1 MRISAPSPASFGAS
15 ASRSFFLPFR
25 LVFAAGSGSELRS
38 ERKTERI
45 RLGRKNGN
53 ELGLA
58 VPPLLRRR
66 GARAET
72 VKRNFSLSRAADDL
86 QRGKHKVTHFQ
97 QLPKDE
103 NEIMI
108 PVLTSKKASEL
119 PVNEVASILQADI
132 QNGLKNSEVCHRRAF
147 HGWNEFD
154 ITEDEPLWKKYI
166 SQFKNPLIM
175 LLLASAVI
183 SVIMHQFDDAV
194 SITVLLESHWLSQSF
209 LRMCRMHATGSIKG
223 FVCLAGRI
231 QPGRHHLEQIRQGNP
246 KAGAWLLRC
255 ERARERALQ
264 QLPHHLLSPTAAAWM
279 LFLPPS
285 SGAETDILLQGQ
297 AASLATTLELPSAKW
312 EKDSQP
318 SG

>member
-1 MRISAPSPASFGAS
+1 
-15 ASRSFFLPFR
+15 
-25 LVFAAGSGSELRS
+25 
-38 ERKTERI
+38 
-45 RLGRKNGN
+45 
-53 ELGLA
+53 
-58 VPPLLRRR
+58 
-66 GARAET
+66 
-72 VKRNFSLSRAADDL
+72 
-86 QRGKHKVTHFQ
+86 VTHFQ

-132 QNGLKNSEVCHRRAF
+132 QNGLKNREVCHRRAF

-209 LRMCRMHATGSIKG
+209 LHMCRMHATGSIKG
-223 FVCLAGRI
+223 FACLAGRI
-231 QPGRHHLEQIRQGNP
+231 RLCRHHLEQIRQGNL
-246 KAGAWLLRC
+246 KAGAQLLRR
-255 ERARERALQ
+255 EQAREPLQ
-264 QLPHHLLSPTAAAWM
+264 QPPHCLLSPTTAAWM

-285 SGAETDILLQGQ
+285 SGAETDVLLQGQ
-297 AASLATTLELPSAKW
+297 AASLAATLELPSAEW
-312 EKDSQP
+312 EKDRQP
-318 SG
+318 SGGVGGKKVTGQLLLPSSLTSCQLHFSMGRQAFLMSEELCLSPAKERAQRFATVALP